1 MEKVVLTLQRYEELK
16 TLRYRAEKKAK
27 VLEEKMRELEESG
40 KVAVITKTVTKTKSL
55 FGFLLKEEPEMI
67 DVQGLDT
74 IKDEVTNHF
83 KKGLFDEQISKSL
96 GDKLDQL
103 THQQKE
109 IADLKSEIS
118 SLKSRNLW
126 KRITNK

>member
-27 VLEEKMRELEESG
+27 VLEDELKELKESG
-40 KVAVITKTVTKTKSL
+40 RVAVVTRVKSP
-55 FGFLLKEEPEMI
+55 FDFLIGKGPETI
-67 DVQGLDT
+67 EVQGLDT
-74 IKDEVTNHF
+74 IKDEVTEYF
-83 KKGLFDEQISKSL
+83 KKGLLDEQISKSL

-103 THQQKE
+103 TQQQKE

-118 SLKSRNLW
+118 RLKSRNLW
-126 KRITNK
+126 ERITNK

>member
-40 KVAVITKTVTKTKSL
+40 KVSVITKTVTKTKSL
-55 FGFLLKEEPEMI
+55 FGFLLKEEPEI
-67 DVQGLDT
+67 VDVQGLDT

-118 SLKSRNLW
+118 RLKSRNLW
-126 KRITNK
+126 ERITNK

>member
-27 VLEEKMRELEESG
+27 VLEDELKELKESG
-40 KVAVITKTVTKTKSL
+40 KVAVVTKTKSP
-55 FGFLLKEEPEMI
+55 FGFLLKEEPEMT

-109 IADLKSEIS
+109 IDDLKSEIS
-118 SLKSRNLW
+118 RLKSRNLW
-126 KRITNK
+126 ERITNK

>member
-1 MEKVVLTLQRYEELK
+1 MTLQKYEELK
-16 TLRYRAEKKAK
+16 TARYKAEKKAR

-40 KVAVITKTVTKTKSL
+40 KVAVVTKIKSP
-55 FGFLLKEEPEMI
+55 FGFLLKEEPEM
-67 DVQGLDT
+67 VEVHGLDT

-96 GDKLDQL
+96 GEKLEQL

-118 SLKSRNLW
+118 RLKSRNLCE
-126 KRITNK
+126 RITNK

>member
-27 VLEEKMRELEESG
+27 VLEEQLKELKESG
-40 KVAVITKTVTKTKSL
+40 KVAVITKEKCFLPPFGSKTIIEVK
-55 FGFLLKEEPEMI
+55 GF
-67 DVQGLDT
+67 DS
-74 IKDEVTNHF
+74 IKDEVTEHF

-103 THQQKE
+103 TQQQKE
-109 IADLKSEIS
+109 ISDLKSEVHR
-118 SLKSRNLW
+118 LKSRNLW
-126 KRITNK
+126 ERITNK

>member
-27 VLEEKMRELEESG
+27 VLEDELKELKESR

-67 DVQGLDT
+67 EVQGLYT

-118 SLKSRNLW
+118 RLKSRNLW
-126 KRITNK
+126 ERITNK

>member
-27 VLEEKMRELEESG
+27 VLEDELKESG
-40 KVAVITKTVTKTKSL
+40 KVAVVTRVKSP
-55 FGFLLKEEPEMI
+55 FDFLIGKGPETTE
-67 DVQGLDT
+67 VQGLDT
-74 IKDEVTNHF
+74 IKDEVTEYF
-83 KKGLFDEQISKSL
+83 KKGLLDEQISKSL

-103 THQQKE
+103 TQQQKE

-118 SLKSRNLW
+118 RLKSRNLW
-126 KRITNK
+126 ERITNK

>member
-27 VLEEKMRELEESG
+27 VLEDELKELKESG
-40 KVAVITKTVTKTKSL
+40 KVAVVTRVKSPFDFLNGKGPEIT
-55 FGFLLKEEPEMI
+55 E
-67 DVQGLDT
+67 VQGLDT

-83 KKGLFDEQISKSL
+83 RKGLFDEQISKSL

-103 THQQKE
+103 TQQQKE
-109 IADLKSEIS
+109 IDRLKSE
-118 SLKSRNLW
+118 LHRMKSRNLW
-126 KRITNK
+126 ERITNK